1 MNRTFKENE
10 ARGCIKQFRFA
21 ALSEDFGMELF
32 KKKAGAFA
40 DSILAELGTYS
51 RGKRKGKQK
60 GFIHWV
66 KVVEGGFDYGDTN
79 TVLRRGSFDYRVAKE
94 FGVQHH
100 ECEYLLNFDDQR
112 KSLSV
117 QLTETQQK
125 IEEITVEIPKLE
137 RQLQRAV
144 EKQSEDVWG
153 DSLVKASKETLA
165 NALSDIDSLNR
176 RVVVITNKI
185 DALDKGVIYKPE

>member
-32 KKKAGAFA
+32 KKKAGVFA

-51 RGKRKGKQK
+51 RGKRKGRQK

-66 KVVEGGFDYGDTN
+66 KVVEGGFDYGDTH

-94 FGVQHH
+94 FGVKHH
-100 ECEYLLNFDDQR
+100 ECEYQLNFDEQR
-112 KSLSV
+112 KSLSD
-117 QLTETQQK
+117 QLVADKQ
-125 IEEITVEIPKLE
+125 KLE
-137 RQLQRAV
+137 EMTAAIPNLELQLQRAI
-144 EKQSEDVWG
+144 EKQFEDAWG
-153 DSLVKASKETLA
+153 DSIVEASKDSLA
-165 NALSDIDSLNR
+165 NALSDIERLNR
-176 RVVVITNKI
+176 RVAVTTNKI
-185 DALDKGVIYKPE
+185 DALDNGIIYKPE